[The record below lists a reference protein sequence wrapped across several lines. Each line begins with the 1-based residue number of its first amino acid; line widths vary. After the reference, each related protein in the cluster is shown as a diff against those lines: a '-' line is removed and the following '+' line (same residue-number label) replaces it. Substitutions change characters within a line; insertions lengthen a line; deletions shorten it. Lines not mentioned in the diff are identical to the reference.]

1 MIVAEVSIAPFGVGT
16 SLGPYVRAA
25 VEALRATGLRVIVGP
40 MGTVIE
46 APDLP
51 ALFRAVEA
59 AHDAVRAAGGERI
72 SITLKVDARY
82 DKDATA
88 EGKLRS
94 IGEAPT
100 PARRSPRAARAAPSG
115 RRRARRAPPPP

>member
-25 VEALRATGLRVIVGP
+25 VKALRGTGLKVIVGP

-51 ALFRAVEA
+51 TLFRAVEA

-72 SITLKVDARY
+72 SISLKVDARY
-82 DKDATA
+82 DKDGTA

-94 IGEAPT
+94 IGEGPR
-100 PARRSPRAARAAPSG
+100 PLRRSRAARAAPSG